1 MESDAATPQFPTT
14 FVILAF
20 AVSIAIGL
28 VIAYLGIT
36 GRIGA
41 GVP

>member
-1 MESDAATPQFPTT
+1 MSAPSTT
-14 FVILAF
+14 TSPSSAFVILTFVA
-20 AVSIAIGL
+20 AIAIGVL
-28 VIAYLGIT
+28 IAYLGIT